1 MRSLCIL
8 LLAALAVFA
17 GPAGAQTFSEATDVV
32 VVEVPV
38 QVIGSDGKP
47 VRGLTADHFEVYEGR
62 KKQSLVGFEALDL
75 ASRPAE
81 GPGGKTA
88 PPPVAARRHFLM
100 MFDFTFSTPT
110 GLTRAREAAQT
121 FVEQL

>member
-8 LLAALAVFA
+8 LLAALAA
-17 GPAGAQTFSEATDVV
+17 LAIPAGAQTFSEATDVV

-81 GPGGKTA
+81 GKAA

-100 MFDFTFSTPT
+100 MFDFTFSSPKS
-110 GLTRAREAAQT
+110 L
-121 FVEQL
+121 